1 MKIAVG
7 TDDLSGI
14 RSGHFG
20 ESRFFKIFTVEN
32 GQIMTQEIR
41 GNPFI
46 VSQGEGHEHGQA
58 KNIMQLL
65 KDCDVFLARSM
76 GMHSIP
82 KLVEKGKKPMITRIN
97 SIDEAI
103 GRLLSEQ
110 YGDFKCF
117 NAQSMKFMPCAG
129 GL

>member
-1 MKIAVG
+1 MRIAIG
-7 TDDLSGI
+7 TDDLQTI

-20 ESRFFKIFTVEN
+20 ESKYYKIFTVED
-32 GQIMTQEIR
+32 GKIVQEEIR
-41 GNPFI
+41 ENPY
-46 VSQGEGHEHGQA
+46 VKNEDHEHGQA

-82 KLVEKGKKPMITRIN
+82 RLVEKGKKPMITRIN

-103 GRLLSEQ
+103 GRLIGEP
-110 YGDFKCF
+110 YDDFKCF
-117 NAQSMKFMPCAG
+117 NTQSMKFMPCAG

>member
-7 TDDLSGI
+7 TDDLSAI

-32 GQIMTQEIR
+32 GQIITQEIR
-41 GNPFI
+41 ENPFI

-82 KLVEKGKKPMITRIN
+82 KLVEKGKSRCLPESTALMKRLAACLASSM
-97 SIDEAI
+97 AI
-103 GRLLSEQ
+103 SNVLMR
-110 YGDFKCF
+110 K
-117 NAQSMKFMPCAG
+117 A
-129 GL
+129 